1 MDRIHVVGGIALK
14 GIINISG
21 AKNAA
26 LPLMAAALLSNEPL
40 ELTNVPGLADIDCM
54 IELLDQHGV
63 SHTREDHT
71 LKLNGHHISSV
82 TAPYEIVRKMRAAI
96 LVLGPLVARCHEAV
110 VSLPGGCAIGT
121 RPVDLHIKG
130 LEAMGAQITIQEG
143 YIHASAPGGLKGA
156 DFEFPL
162 VSVTGTENL
171 MMAACL
177 AKGTTRLINAA
188 MEPEVIDLANCLVAM
203 GAKISGIGSPVIEI
217 EGVESLHG
225 ATHRVLPDRIETGTY
240 AIAAGITGGDI
251 QLMGTDLSLLPTF
264 AETLRKA
271 GVELTPIPGGIRA
284 RAVEGGIR
292 AVDVET
298 SPFPG
303 FPTDLQ
309 AQYMAL
315 MVLSDGESKIHE
327 TIFENRF
334 MHVSE
339 LTRFGA
345 HIEVEGS
352 YANVH
357 GTEHINGAPVMAT
370 DLRASVSLVLAALAA
385 HGESIIHRVYHLDRG
400 YEAIEEKLSAC
411 GAKIWRERGS
421 EEDEARPA
429 LQVVG

>member
-1 MDRIHVVGGIALK
+1 MDRIHVIGGTALK
-14 GIINISG
+14 GDIQISG

-26 LPLMAAALLSNEPL
+26 LPLMTAALLTSEPL
-40 ELTNVPGLADIDCM
+40 VLQNVPDLADIKCM
-54 IELLDQHGV
+54 NELLDQHGA
-63 SHTREDHT
+63 SYIRQDHQMT
-71 LKLNGHHISSV
+71 LHASKITSV

-96 LVLGPLVARCHEAV
+96 LVLGPLLARCHQAV

-130 LEAMGAQITIQEG
+130 LEAMGAVITIQEG
-143 YIHASAPGGLKGA
+143 YIHASAPGGLKAA

-188 MEPEVIDLANCLVAM
+188 MEPEVIDLGHCLMAM
-203 GAKISGIGSPVIEI
+203 GAKISGLGSPVIEI

-240 AIAAGITGGDI
+240 AIAAAITGGDVS
-251 QLMGTDLSLLPTF
+251 LMGTDIKLLPTF
-264 AETLRKA
+264 VETLQKT
-271 GVELTPIPGGIRA
+271 GVEVTAIPGGMRVKA
-284 RAVEGGIR
+284 LGTRPK

-309 AQYMAL
+309 AQFMAL
-315 MVLSDGESKIHE
+315 MTICVGEAKIHE
-327 TIFENRF
+327 TIFENRY

-339 LTRFGA
+339 LARFGA
-345 HIEVEGS
+345 NIAVEGS
-352 YANVH
+352 YATVD
-357 GTEHINGAPVMAT
+357 GVPELKAAPVMAT
-370 DLRASVSLVLAALAA
+370 DLRASVSLVLAALVAE
-385 HGESIIHRVYHLDRG
+385 GESIIHRVYHLDRG
-400 YEAIEEKLSAC
+400 YEAIEQKLSAC
-411 GAKIWRERGS
+411 GAQIWREKGTG
-421 EEDEARPA
+421 EEGEQP
-429 LQVVG
+429 LHMVG